1 MSDPKYKRYVT
12 EMFERNREKMMKFM
26 LLNQDYGRDKKGL
39 KEQFDQEGK
48 EIQEIVE
55 EWMGRLCKQMEKGKN
70 GSYSGKLA
78 DKFLQ
83 EVVKYFPYYHEI
95 GIRFKKGR

>member
-1 MSDPKYKRYVT
+1 MSDPKYKRYIT
-12 EMFERNREKMMKFM
+12 EMFKQNKEKMMRFI
-26 LLNQDYGRDKKGL
+26 LLNQDYGRNKKSL
-39 KEQFDQEGK
+39 KCQFDQEGK
-48 EIQEIVE
+48 EIQEIIE
-55 EWMGRLCKQMEKGKN
+55 EWTNRLCKQMEKGQN

-95 GIRFKKGR
+95 GIQFKKGR